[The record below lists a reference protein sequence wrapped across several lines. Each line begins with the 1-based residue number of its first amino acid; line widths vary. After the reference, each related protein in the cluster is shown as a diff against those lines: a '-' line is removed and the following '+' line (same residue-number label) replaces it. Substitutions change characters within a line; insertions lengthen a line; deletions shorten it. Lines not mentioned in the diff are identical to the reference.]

1 MTDDGAPSSP
11 DIPAFYDRLA
21 PDYDDMTGFGKRFVH
36 EKPFF
41 RLLVENHRILTAL
54 DAGCGT
60 GFHSL
65 LLAQLGVRV
74 TALDISGEMLER
86 LERHSREMDL
96 DIRRV
101 RSDFQGINVAAPGPF
116 DAVFCMGNTLPH
128 LLSEPDIRLALT
140 NFSTILRPGG
150 IIFLQILNYDRILAR
165 RDRIQS
171 AKESNGVT
179 YVRFY
184 DFDDT
189 TGLVVFNILRL
200 EKKEDKL
207 TTGLIAVP
215 LFPVKSAGILGIL
228 EDCGYQRI
236 RTFGSIA
243 MDPFNPALSKDLVI
257 IATPPVFQRQER
269 GRL

>member
-1 MTDDGAPSSP
+1 MDPMTENETARSP
-11 DIPAFYDRLA
+11 DIPAFYDSLA

-41 RLLVENHRILTAL
+41 RLLVENHRIATAL

-74 TALDISGEMLER
+74 TAVDVSGEMLDR
-86 LERHSREMDL
+86 LERHGREMDL
-96 DIRRV
+96 PVSRL
-101 RSDFQGINVAAPGPF
+101 RSDFQSLREFAPGPF

-128 LLSEPDIRLALT
+128 LLNEADIRIALA
-140 NFSTILRPGG
+140 NFAAILIPGG
-150 IIFLQILNYDRILAR
+150 MLFLQMLNYNRILAT

-179 YVRFY
+179 FVRFY
-184 DFDDT
+184 DFDDNR
-189 TGLVVFNILRL
+189 GLVLFNILRI
-200 EKKEDKL
+200 EKKEENLK
-207 TTGLIAVP
+207 TGLITVP
-215 LFPVKSAGILGIL
+215 LLPVTSERILTML
-228 EDCGYQRI
+228 EECGYRQI

-257 IATPPVFQRQER
+257 IATPP
-269 GRL
+269 

>member
-1 MTDDGAPSSP
+1 MTESGAPASA

-21 PDYDDMTGFGKRFVH
+21 PDYDDMTGFGKRFIH

-41 RLLVENHRILTAL
+41 RLLVESHHLVTAL

-74 TALDISGEMLER
+74 TALDVSGEMLER

-96 DIRRV
+96 DISRV
-101 RSDFQGINVAAPGPF
+101 RLDFGGIRDVVPGPF

-128 LLSEPDIRLALT
+128 LLSETDIRIALA
-140 NFSTILRPGG
+140 NFAAILRPGG
-150 IIFLQILNYDRILAR
+150 ILFLQILNYDSILAV

-184 DFDDT
+184 DFDDSR
-189 TGLVVFNILRL
+189 GLVLFNILRL

-207 TTGLIAVP
+207 TTELITVP
-215 LFPVKSAGILGIL
+215 LLPVTSARILSML
-228 EDCGYQRI
+228 EECGYQRI

-243 MDPFNPALSKDLVI
+243 MDPFDPTLSKDLVI
-257 IATPPVFQRQER
+257 IATRPEH
-269 GRL
+269 LL

>member
-1 MTDDGAPSSP
+1 
-11 DIPAFYDRLA
+11 
-21 PDYDDMTGFGKRFVH
+21 MTGFGKRFVH

-41 RLLVENHRILTAL
+41 RLLVENRHIAAAM

-74 TALDISGEMLER
+74 TAVDVSGEMLDR
-86 LERHSREMDL
+86 LGRHASEMNL

-101 RSDFQGINVAAPGPF
+101 CSDFQGIKDLAPGPF

-128 LLSEPDIRLALT
+128 LLDEADIRNVLT
-140 NFSTILRPGG
+140 VFSAIIRPGG
-150 IIFLQILNYDRILAR
+150 ILFLQILNYDRILATR
-165 RDRIQS
+165 ERIQS
-171 AKESNGVT
+171 AKENNGVT

-184 DFDDT
+184 DFDDSR
-189 TGLVVFNILRL
+189 GLVQFNILRL

-207 TTGLIAVP
+207 TTGLITVP
-215 LFPVKSAGILGIL
+215 LLPVTSGRMLSMLG
-228 EDCGYQRI
+228 ECGYQQI

-243 MDPFNPALSKDLVI
+243 MDPFDAALSKDLVI
-257 IATPPVFQRQER
+257 IATPPEH
-269 GRL
+269 LP